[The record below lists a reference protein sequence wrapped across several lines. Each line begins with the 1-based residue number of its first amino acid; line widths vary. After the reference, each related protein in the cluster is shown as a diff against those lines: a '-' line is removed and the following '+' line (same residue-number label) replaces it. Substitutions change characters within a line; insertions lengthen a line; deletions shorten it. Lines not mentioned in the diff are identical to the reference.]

1 MYFCQC
7 QAGFAAKK
15 SIFPI
20 LSSRIG
26 SDKIAIYFYNL
37 TSIIMTEYD
46 ILKGLR
52 HSEQLVVEHKDTAAV
67 YGSGAL
73 EVFATPAMIA
83 LMEKTCLMAVY
94 DKVGEGNTTVGIA
107 VNIKHLKASPVGA
120 TIRCEAELVEVDRR
134 RLVFAV
140 KCFEGDTLI
149 GEGIHERFVV
159 ESAKFMAK
167 L

>member
-1 MYFCQC
+1 M
-7 QAGFAAKK
+7 
-15 SIFPI
+15 
-20 LSSRIG
+20 
-26 SDKIAIYFYNL
+26 DYNA
-37 TSIIMTEYD
+37 
-46 ILKGLR
+46 LKGLR
-52 HSEQLVVEHKDTAAV
+52 HSEELVVKHKDTAAV

-83 LMEKTCLMAVY
+83 LMEKTCLMGVC
-94 DKVGEGNTTVGIA
+94 DKIGEGNTTVGIA

-120 TIRCEAELVEVDRR
+120 TIRCEAELTEQ
-134 RLVFAV
+134 
-140 KCFEGDTLI
+140 CFEGETLV

>member
-1 MYFCQC
+1 MNDF
-7 QAGFAAKK
+7 
-15 SIFPI
+15 
-20 LSSRIG
+20 
-26 SDKIAIYFYNL
+26 
-37 TSIIMTEYD
+37 D
-46 ILKGLR
+46 ILKGTR
-52 HSEQLVVEHKDTAAV
+52 HSESLIVEHKDTAAV

-83 LMEKTCLMAVY
+83 LMEKTCLMSVC
-94 DKVGEGNTTVGIA
+94 DKIGEGNTTVGIA

-120 TIRCEAELVEVDRR
+120 TIRCDAELVEVDRR

-140 KCFEGDTLI
+140 KCLEGETLI

-159 ESAKFMAK
+159 ESEKFMAK